1 MLKELETPNLL
12 LRKAKLSDLDS
23 ICNNIW
29 IDEEIAN
36 NMLWETTKT
45 KEFAIERLNRT
56 INYQKDNYAY
66 FVCLKDTDEAIGFAG
81 VKEIEKGI
89 YEDSGLCIA
98 RKYQG
103 KGYAKEVVDALKKLV
118 FVSLKG
124 NRFIYGC
131 FKENEKSRNVCL
143 SRGFIYFK
151 SEKTIRKW
159 DNKEFIVDYH
169 YFDKDMYMKNI

>member
-1 MLKELETPNLL
+1 MIKELETKNLI
-12 LRKAKLSDLDS
+12 LRKAKESDLDS
-23 ICNNIW
+23 IWNNIW

-36 NMLWETTKT
+36 NMLWEVTKT
-45 KEFAIERLNRT
+45 KELAIERLNRT

-66 FVCLKDTDEAIGFAG
+66 FVCLKSKDEPIGFAG
-81 VKEIEKGI
+81 VTEIENGI
-89 YEDSGLCIA
+89 YEDSGICIS

-103 KGYAKEVVDALKKLV
+103 RGYAKEVVDALKKLV

-151 SEKTIRKW
+151 SEKTIREW
-159 DNKEFIVDYH
+159 DNKELIVDYH
-169 YFDKDMYMKNI
+169 YFDKDMYMKNQ